1 MGEQWPTTFATTAST
16 AGANLS
22 FDHALQFHTHYKQ
35 KYIQGGLKQK
45 YIEGGLKY
53 KYIQGGL
60 KYKYIQGGFKYKYI

>member
-1 MGEQWPTTFATTAST
+1 MTAST

-22 FDHALQFHTHYKQ
+22 FDHALQFHTHYKY

-53 KYIQGGL
+53 KH
-60 KYKYIQGGFKYKYI
+60 IQGGFK